1 VLCGLIVK
9 SLYVFVVLFMDWRC
23 VDERLIRRG
32 DLLLSHD

>member
-1 VLCGLIVK
+1 
-9 SLYVFVVLFMDWRC
+9 VFVVLFMDWRC